1 MAKKESLKN
10 HSVEDLNRLVAEKSE
25 ELRALR
31 FSVAGSKN
39 RNVKL
44 GRTLRKN
51 IARVLTEI
59 SARRSTSTFTTG
71 KNV

>member
-1 MAKKESLKN
+1 MAKKISLTN
-10 HSVEDLNRLVAEKSE
+10 HSVEDLNRLVAQKRE

-44 GRTLRKN
+44 GKTLRKEV
-51 IARVLTEI
+51 ARALTEVN
-59 SARRSTSTFTTG
+59 AR
-71 KNV
+71 KNA

>member
-1 MAKKESLKN
+1 MTKKHSLTN
-10 HSVEDLNRLVAEKSE
+10 HTVEELEKLVATKRE

-44 GRTLRKN
+44 ASALRKEV
-51 IARVLTEI
+51 ARALTELN
-59 SARRSTSTFTTG
+59 ARRSTALTAG
-71 KNV
+71 KTK

>member
-1 MAKKESLKN
+1 MTKKTTLKT
-10 HSVEDLNRLVAEKSE
+10 HSPEDLHTLVAAKRE

-44 GRTLRKN
+44 ARTLRKT
-51 IARVLTEI
+51 IARGLTELQLRA
-59 SARRSTSTFTTG
+59 SDT
-71 KNV
+71 K